1 MPTSP
6 ESFSQVKNILRKLD
20 ESIDAARGRRLEG
33 ARPQRMAAPVP
44 APQPIQPL
52 NPNRARPL
60 RRPDGM

>member
-20 ESIDAARGRRLEG
+20 ESIDAARGRRLEHT
-33 ARPQRMAAPVP
+33 RPERVMPPVP
-44 APQPIQPL
+44 APQPMPTM

-60 RRPDGM
+60 RRPEGM